1 MLKNSVVL
9 FLKGFLMGCANL
21 IPGVSGGTLAV
32 ILGIYDRF
40 INVLGHFVSDFKKNA
55 SFILPVIFG
64 MVTALVSLSG
74 VITHCLTFYLF
85 PTVLFFFGAILGGI
99 PMILKKLN
107 GAKPNVPNIICFVA
121 AFLLVML
128 PLAFTGKNV
137 NFDNLNLFL
146 IFKIIAAGT
155 IASATMVIPGVSGS
169 AVLMA
174 MGYYMPIMTALH
186 GLTDMNNFL
195 KNAMIIFPYAIGLIL
210 GMLLVARGIEYLLNN
225 FTVKSFYGILGFVIS
240 SAIVVLGQNH
250 IFSAFRSTPPTQ
262 IILGFV
268 LLIFGF
274 ISAYKL
280 GEKN

>member
-1 MLKNSVVL
+1 
-9 FLKGFLMGCANL
+9 MGCANL

-40 INVLGHFVSDFKKNA
+40 INVLGHLISDFKKN
-55 SFILPVIFG
+55 SHFILPVILG
-64 MVTALVSLSG
+64 MVTALISLSG

-99 PMILKKLN
+99 PMILKRLN
-107 GAKPNVPNIICFVA
+107 GAKPNIPNIICFIL

-137 NFDNLNLFL
+137 SFQNLNLIL
-146 IFKIIAAGT
+146 ILKIIVAGT

-174 MGYYMPIMTALH
+174 MGYYMPIMSALH
-186 GLTDMNNFL
+186 GLTDINNFG
-195 KNAMIIFPYAIGLIL
+195 KNAMIILPYAVGLIL
-210 GMLLVARGIEYLLNN
+210 GMLLVARGIEYLLKN
-225 FTVKSFYGILGFVIS
+225 FTVKSFYAILGFVIS
-240 SAIVVLGQNH
+240 SAFVVLGQND
-250 IFSAFRSTPPTQ
+250 ILNVVKTTPLFQ
-262 IILGFV
+262 IILGLA

-274 ISAYKL
+274 IAAYIL